1 MTTFARRGA
10 LALVPVLLFAACSD
24 GGTAPVSQLDQQV
37 NLDVANYVADMT
49 ADDMTMMA
57 VSSGLFMGAP
67 EASPPHGF
75 GDLTISRQVT
85 FYGVDE
91 NGNDVEQDYYDRLLT
106 AKIHFV
112 FDMTGSHARA
122 GDNGTIEVAVE
133 RHRDMWLS
141 GLLDEETER
150 MWNGT
155 GSSAKSRSRHSDE
168 YGDRTYDMSSSTV
181 VEDVVIPVPRT
192 WDSWPLSG
200 TITREVHVTI
210 VDEQGETTTRDRVV
224 VITFNGTQYVTM
236 TVNGEE
242 FELDLA
248 RWGCH
253 RKGDRHDGHR
263 G

>member
-1 MTTFARRGA
+1 MSTLVRRGA

-24 GGTAPVSQLDQQV
+24 NGTEPVSQLDQQV
-37 NLDVANYVADMT
+37 NLDVAHYVADMT

-57 VSSGLFMGAP
+57 VASGFFMGAP

-85 FYGVDE
+85 FYDE
-91 NGNDVEQDYYDRLLT
+91 SDAEQDYFDRLLT

-112 FDMTGSHARA
+112 FDMTGSHARS
-122 GDNGTIEVAVE
+122 GDNGTIEVTVE

-141 GLLDEETER
+141 GLLGEETER
-150 MWNGT
+150 TWNGT

-181 VEDVVIPVPRT
+181 VTDVVIPVPRT

-200 TITREVHVTI
+200 TITRTVHVEI
-210 VDEQGETTTRDRVV
+210 VDELGETTVKDRVV
-224 VITFNGTQYVTM
+224 VITFDGTQYVTM

-253 RKGDRHDGHR
+253 RKGDGERDGHR